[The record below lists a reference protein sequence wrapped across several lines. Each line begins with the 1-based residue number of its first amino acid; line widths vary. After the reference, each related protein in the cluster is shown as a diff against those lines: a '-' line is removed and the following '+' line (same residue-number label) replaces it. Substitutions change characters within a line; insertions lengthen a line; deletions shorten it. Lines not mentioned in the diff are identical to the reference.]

1 MKTRLMGSAAL
12 LAAAMLAG
20 TASAA
25 ATTTSNP
32 FAQDKVVL
40 QLNDLDLATPQGQQ
54 RLAIRMDQA
63 ARAVCGEKMASVH
76 LALEDQARACRA
88 EVLADIRSRIEA
100 RSALADTP
108 STVRL
113 ASSR

>member
-1 MKTRLMGSAAL
+1 MTTRLMGLAAL
-12 LAAAMLAG
+12 LAAATMA
-20 TASAA
+20 TAASA

-32 FAQDKVVL
+32 FAQDKAVL
-40 QLNDLDLATPQGQQ
+40 QLSDLDLATPQGQH

-88 EVLADIRSRIEA
+88 EVLADIRSKIEA
-100 RSALADTP
+100 RSALADKP
-108 STVRL
+108 SAVRL
-113 ASSR
+113 ASNR

>member
-1 MKTRLMGSAAL
+1 MTTRLMGSAAL
-12 LAAAMLAG
+12 LAAAMLAS
-20 TASAA
+20 TASA

-100 RSALADTP
+100 RSALADKP
-108 STVRL
+108 SGVRI

>member
-1 MKTRLMGSAAL
+1 MTTRLMGSAAL
-12 LAAAMLAG
+12 LAAAMLAS
-20 TASAA
+20 TASA

-100 RSALADTP
+100 RSALASQPTG
-108 STVRL
+108 VKL